1 MSLTGNELQQVAR
14 QVADGLSETSS
25 GYPFTEHLR
34 VWKVVGK
41 VFLIITEDDPH
52 ERIITVKA
60 KPADG
65 DALREKYSSISSGHY
80 LDKDH
85 WISISS
91 GQSITRSL
99 VKELVKVSYELARE
113 QLPKQDRPQ

>member
-14 QVADGLSETSS
+14 QVADGLSGTS
-25 GYPFTEHLR
+25 R
-34 VWKVVGK
+34 
-41 VFLIITEDDPH
+41 
-52 ERIITVKA
+52 
-60 KPADG
+60 
-65 DALREKYSSISSGHY
+65 GHY

-85 WISISS
+85 WISVSS

-113 QLPKQDRPQ
+113 QLPKKDRPQ